1 MFFFVF
7 AEMRTREKKANALM
21 SVHKRKTTLV
31 CKVDVDLQYDKLSH
45 KHFRRGNIFRSHPFE
60 YECVF
65 DKKLFAAV
73 IKCFIDNWTCVKK
86 EKFPEEYDFLEDC
99 GSFGMASKQM
109 VVICLDNI
117 HFSLFLTHY

>member
-1 MFFFVF
+1 MLICSMINCLTNVL
-7 AEMRTREKKANALM
+7 EERTFLGVIHLN
-21 SVHKRKTTLV
+21 
-31 CKVDVDLQYDKLSH
+31 
-45 KHFRRGNIFRSHPFE
+45 
-60 YECVF
+60 ECVF

-86 EKFPEEYDFLEDC
+86 EKFPEEYDILEDF